1 MSDRPRPSLERC
13 TISHRITPLYLML
26 TVSSIPLPWQKSDES
41 RLLAPRIRQL
51 ESEVKQ
57 LRAQVRL
64 LAILFSALAI
74 VPRLGPAP
82 VRFLC
87 HLLCLV
93 FAAEGALELV
103 AAL

>member
-1 MSDRPRPSLERC
+1 M
-13 TISHRITPLYLML
+13 
-26 TVSSIPLPWQKSDES
+26 
-41 RLLAPRIRQL
+41 RLLA
-51 ESEVKQ
+51 V
-57 LRAQVRL
+57 
-64 LAILFSALAI
+64 LFSALAI

-93 FAAEGALELV
+93 FAVEGALELV